1 MSFSSN
7 VRSLVETLQGMDL
20 SRIHMDIQRMRQCAA
35 RGGTVL
41 WFGNGGS
48 AAQAQHFSAELMVRL
63 SRDRAPI
70 GSIVLSADPVLLT
83 AHTNDY
89 DYTSVF
95 ERQIVA
101 LGRPNDIA
109 IGLSTSGK
117 SVNVIRAMRKA
128 RACGLLTVAIT
139 GRYPADELV
148 IASDIL
154 IAVPSEDTARIQE
167 VHTIIGHT
175 ICEELE
181 ALV

>member
-1 MSFSSN
+1 MN
-7 VRSLVETLQGMDL
+7 SLVEVL
-20 SRIHMDIQRMRQCAA
+20 SALDFGRIHMDIQRLRQCVA
-35 RGGTVL
+35 RGGKVL

-48 AAQAQHFSAELMVRL
+48 AAQAQHFSTELMVRL
-63 SRDRAPI
+63 TRDRAPI
-70 GSIVLSADPVLLT
+70 PSIALSADPVLLT

-101 LGRPNDIA
+101 HGRPNDLA

-117 SVNVIRAMRKA
+117 SVNVIRAMRMA
-128 RACGLLTVAIT
+128 RALGLLTVSIT
-139 GRYPADELV
+139 GRYPATELIEV
-148 IASDIL
+148 SDVL